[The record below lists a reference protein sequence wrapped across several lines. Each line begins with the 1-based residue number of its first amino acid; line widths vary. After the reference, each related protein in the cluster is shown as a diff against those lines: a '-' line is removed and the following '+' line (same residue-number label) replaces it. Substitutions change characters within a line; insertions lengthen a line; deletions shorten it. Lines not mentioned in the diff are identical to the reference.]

1 MSAFVLR
8 LYVCLCMFV
17 SVSVCIC
24 DTETET
30 ERMNQRHMD
39 MFFGPQDA
47 SVSNAFELKPED
59 GDMALVG
66 PGGSDDQVYTCGD
79 RERQKS

>member
-30 ERMNQRHMD
+30 EKMNQRHMD

-47 SVSNAFELKPED
+47 SASNAFELKPED

-79 RERQKS
+79 RE